1 MAGLSVRD
9 EVDYENTES
18 KHCIIGT
25 VYTVDGFLHSSQKVQ
40 CYTTLPSLKHIFK
53 IVILVSYSLVLWTY
67 RPDHNRI

>member
-18 KHCIIGT
+18 MHCIIGT

-40 CYTTLPSLKHIFK
+40 CYTTLPSLKHIFNSHTGQ
-53 IVILVSYSLVLWTY
+53 LQPGALDLQT
-67 RPDHNRI
+67 